1 MKQVSTG
8 SQSSSE
14 TNLHYYANKFK
25 LYTKYWAVS
34 VFTEMLSLMNKIQLL
49 SIMGLPRWR

>member
-25 LYTKYWAVS
+25 LYTKYWAIS